1 MICPRCHRGRA
12 SPGARHC
19 PFDGEALQDVS
30 ELSLLDFEPAEPA
43 VYSKRYVVRGYIGK
57 GAMARVY
64 LAEDMLTKQP
74 VAVKVLDNSQARQAA
89 DRLLKEIR
97 LTERLLHPAVIRI
110 LDAGQRTDRTPYVVM
125 EYLFGESLGDRLRRE
140 PRLPPR
146 QCLSIAWHVASALE
160 AAHAQGIVHRDV
172 KPDNIFLVGERGD
185 PYAVKLLDFGLA
197 RAVGET
203 GLTAQ
208 GVAVGTM
215 NYMAP
220 EQTVSDKT
228 GPRTDIYGLGVV
240 LYRMAVGEL
249 PFEGEHAELLAQHLL
264 TPPTPPSE
272 RVAELDARFDA
283 VVLTA
288 MRKLPRNRYPT
299 MDDFEDALAALLG
312 ERSGELPLTAEL
324 WEPDVYV
331 PYSPYA
337 RHIAGILYA
346 KLRREVPAWASLTA
360 PDPHAAVRS
369 G

>member
-1 MICPRCHRGRA
+1 M
-12 SPGARHC
+12 
-19 PFDGEALQDVS
+19 
-30 ELSLLDFEPAEPA
+30 
-43 VYSKRYVVRGYIGK
+43 
-57 GAMARVY
+57 
-64 LAEDMLTKQP
+64 
-74 VAVKVLDNSQARQAA
+74 
-89 DRLLKEIR
+89 
-97 LTERLLHPAVIRI
+97 
-110 LDAGQRTDRTPYVVM
+110 
-125 EYLFGESLGDRLRRE
+125 
-140 PRLPPR
+140 
-146 QCLSIAWHVASALE
+146 
-160 AAHAQGIVHRDV
+160 
-172 KPDNIFLVGERGD
+172 KPDNIFLVGELGD

-220 EQTVSDKT
+220 EQAVSDRS

-240 LYRMAVGEL
+240 LYRMAVGRL

-272 RVAELDARFDA
+272 LVPELDERFDS

-288 MRKLPRNRYPT
+288 LRKLPRNRWPT

-312 ERSGELPLTAEL
+312 EKSGDIPLTSEL

-331 PYSPYA
+331 PFTPYA
-337 RHIAGILYA
+337 RHIAGILYT
-346 KLRREVPAWASLTA
+346 KLGKEVPSWASLTA
-360 PDPHAAVRS
+360 PDPHAVRQS